1 MLGFVFAP
9 RSNRRWST
17 FFSRRSTGD
26 RELSTGDRQLFERTV
41 AALTIDNWAD
51 TEL

>member
-17 FFSRRSTGD
+17 FFWRSTGD

-51 TEL
+51 TPL